1 MFDIDLTFYGLLH
14 LSETLNCNVPDLS
27 EHAIIQ
33 CFTARILIVILKY
46 EIVTNEI
53 IEKNLKKNFPNSKI
67 NFLFPKNYKDDNL
80 SIQKG
85 IQHLKLIKRNT

>member
-27 EHAIIQ
+27 EQ

>member
-46 EIVTNEI
+46 EIVTNAS
-53 IEKNLKKNFPNSKI
+53 IEKNLIQNFPNFKI
-67 NFLFPKNYKDDNL
+67 NLVLPKNYKDDKL

-85 IQHLKLIKRNT
+85 IQHLKLILRKT